1 MKRFLTAVLSVMIMF
16 CGCILTACGGGD
28 PVNLTYVA
36 LVNNSTGF
44 TATDAD
50 TGIAIGLAKGSPL
63 KASMR
68 SEEHTSELQSL

>member
-16 CGCILTACGGGD
+16 CGCILTACGGD
-28 PVNLTYVA
+28 VNLTYVA

-50 TGIAIGLAKGSPL
+50 TGRQYEDRMVNKLMEIIKEQAVTA
-63 KASMR
+63 
-68 SEEHTSELQSL
+68 